1 MTSEEELRH
10 SADRLNEGE
19 MSKLMPGTCEIPANR
34 KACELKGGES
44 LCAWCAYWHPDQSV
58 YGLRLRWT
66 WEPDLVSCAEL
77 IKALWP
83 EGVEALKE
91 LSDIVQ
97 GMAEGESY
105 QPDSFT
111 GQPAR
116 LALASLEEK

>member
-1 MTSEEELRH
+1 MSGIIQVPSVIQIPSLTT
-10 SADRLNEGE
+10 EG
-19 MSKLMPGTCEIPANR
+19 K
-34 KACELKGGES
+34 S
-44 LCAWCAYWHPDQSV
+44 LQIVNHEGINLCIITNGHAGDDAI
-58 YGLRLRWT
+58 T
-66 WEPDLVSCAEL
+66 VSRTEL

-116 LALASLEEK
+116 LALAILEQGHD